1 MVVPE
6 GIVSKRAYILELSY
20 VNERSKSYTKSKNFR
35 DPGNAANYIA
45 FKKSVKYASSI
56 DPQTQIFQ
64 PIICELSGTM
74 NKEGLPKL
82 IEFLAA
88 KFSSVA
94 HFSGEDDT
102 PKFTTYWYSIFS
114 TWLQIC
120 NANAVTRAVTEA
132 RKQGH
137 VPDFPLTIRDV
148 QNVLATDEDCED
160 SYFEDEDEVAAL
172 ESSA

>member
-1 MVVPE
+1 M
-6 GIVSKRAYILELSY
+6 
-20 VNERSKSYTKSKNFR
+20 
-35 DPGNAANYIA
+35 
-45 FKKSVKYASSI
+45 
-56 DPQTQIFQ
+56 
-64 PIICELSGTM
+64 IIIIITM

-94 HFSGEDDT
+94 HFSGKDDT
-102 PKFTTYWYSIFS
+102 SKFTTYWYSRFS

-132 RKQGH
+132 RKQGYRQ
-137 VPDFPLTIRDV
+137 DFPLTIRDV

-160 SYFEDEDEVAAL
+160 GYFEDEDEVAAL
-172 ESSA
+172 QGSA

>member
-1 MVVPE
+1 
-6 GIVSKRAYILELSY
+6 
-20 VNERSKSYTKSKNFR
+20 
-35 DPGNAANYIA
+35 
-45 FKKSVKYASSI
+45 
-56 DPQTQIFQ
+56 
-64 PIICELSGTM
+64 M

-94 HFSGEDDT
+94 HFSGGEDDIT
-102 PKFTTYWYSIFS
+102 KFTIYWYSRFS

>member
-1 MVVPE
+1 MFDNNKK
-6 GIVSKRAYILELSY
+6 IYIFFNK
-20 VNERSKSYTKSKNFR
+20 NENNNNDNNNDSNNDKKNHKNN
-35 DPGNAANYIA
+35 DN
-45 FKKSVKYASSI
+45 
-56 DPQTQIFQ
+56 PQPQIFQ

-102 PKFTTYWYSIFS
+102 PKFTTYWYSRFS

-120 NANAVTRAVTEA
+120 NVYAVTRAATDA
-132 RKQGH
+132 RKREH

-160 SYFEDEDEVAAL
+160 SYFEDDDEEAARK
-172 ESSA
+172 ESA